1 LDKRQDIL
9 GRLSNFQDKLQGSQ
23 PEEAAHREEEQ
34 AAAPAAVHPFISVNR
49 RFSLQTRSTGSPLAT
64 ASPLARQAAARHEK
78 KSQREE

>member
-9 GRLSNFQDKLQGSQ
+9 GQVSNFQGAQ

-34 AAAPAAVHPFISVNR
+34 AAAPAAIHPFISVNR
-49 RFSLQTRSTGSPLAT
+49 QFSLQTRSNRLAPGDSLT
-64 ASPLARQAAARHEK
+64 ARSASSGASRKK

>member
-9 GRLSNFQDKLQGSQ
+9 GQVSNFQGSQ

-34 AAAPAAVHPFISVNR
+34 AAAPAAVHPFIPVR
-49 RFSLQTRSTGSPLAT
+49 RQFSLRTGSNRLAPGDSFT
-64 ASPLARQAAARHEK
+64 ARSASSGVSRKK